1 MAWLKDTANMLPLH
15 QTFMFEMHHQQQG
28 ISDHLKQHH
37 NVTQGHKRVELEDK
51 TNKSAKLQRA
61 AVALLSSS

>member
-28 ISDHLKQHH
+28 ISDHLKQHYK
-37 NVTQGHKRVELEDK
+37 VTQGHKRVELEG
-51 TNKSAKLQRA
+51 
-61 AVALLSSS
+61 